1 MSKEKKTDAA
11 RAVRRLGRYPH
22 KVGINLN
29 MREKQTGTVL
39 TLVVGC
45 AAIVLLAG
53 LVAKFGVID
62 QYRRL
67 SQAEEA
73 YAQVHRQYETVQEE
87 LSDYDKVLNEYR
99 SYSMDWTGEDDTG
112 LFSNVSRQDVL
123 DLIETEMMPNGT
135 VNSIQVLGNSVLVN
149 MSGMTL
155 ARISEMFRV
164 IEQNPIVDRVELN
177 VAETDKDRTDLLL
190 DFSLSIALKTEEVGE

>member
-39 TLVVGC
+39 TLVIGC

-99 SYSMDWTGEDDTG
+99 SYSMDWTGGDDTG

>member
-29 MREKQTGTVL
+29 MREMQTGTVL
-39 TLVVGC
+39 TLVIGC

>member
-29 MREKQTGTVL
+29 MHEKRTGTVL
-39 TLVVGC
+39 TLVIGC

-67 SQAEEA
+67 SQAEED

>member
-22 KVGINLN
+22 KVGINPN
-29 MREKQTGTVL
+29 MHEKRTGTVL
-39 TLVVGC
+39 TLVIGC
-45 AAIVLLAG
+45 AVIVLLAG
-53 LVAKFGVID
+53 LAAKFGVID

-73 YAQVHRQYETVQEE
+73 YAQVHRQYEAVQEE
-87 LSDYDKVLNEYR
+87 LADYDKVLNEYR

-155 ARISEMFRV
+155 ARISEMFRM

-190 DFSLSIALKTEEVGE
+190 EFSLSIALKTEEVGE

>member
-190 DFSLSIALKTEEVGE
+190 DFSLSIALKTGEVGE

>member
-39 TLVVGC
+39 TLVIGC

>member
-39 TLVVGC
+39 TLVIGC

-177 VAETDKDRTDLLL
+177 VAETDKDRIDLLL

>member
-39 TLVVGC
+39 TLVIGC

-53 LVAKFGVID
+53 LAAKFGVID

-135 VNSIQVLGNSVLVN
+135 VTSIQVLGNSVLVN

>member
-39 TLVVGC
+39 TLVIGC

-53 LVAKFGVID
+53 LAAKFGVID

>member
-39 TLVVGC
+39 TLVIGC

-53 LVAKFGVID
+53 LAAKFGVID

-67 SQAEEA
+67 SQAEED

>member
-39 TLVVGC
+39 TLVIGC

-53 LVAKFGVID
+53 LAAKFGVID

-73 YAQVHRQYETVQEE
+73 YAQVHRQYEAVQKE
-87 LSDYDKVLNEYR
+87 LADYDKVLNEYR

>member
-39 TLVVGC
+39 TLVIGC

-53 LVAKFGVID
+53 LAAKFGVID

-73 YAQVHRQYETVQEE
+73 YAQVHRQYETVKEE
-87 LSDYDKVLNEYR
+87 LSDYDNVINEYR

>member
-11 RAVRRLGRYPH
+11 HAVRRLGRYPH

-29 MREKQTGTVL
+29 MREKRTGTVL
-39 TLVVGC
+39 TLVIGC

-53 LVAKFGVID
+53 LAAKFGVID

>member
-39 TLVVGC
+39 TLVIGC

-53 LVAKFGVID
+53 LAAKFGVID

-164 IEQNPIVDRVELN
+164 IEQDPIVDRVELN

>member
-39 TLVVGC
+39 TLVIGC

-53 LVAKFGVID
+53 LAAKFGVID

-177 VAETDKDRTDLLL
+177 VAETDKDRIDLLL